1 VSNRL
6 RLLVLAP
13 AAAVVVAIPVLAVP
27 ALAAPT
33 AKAPPKVKVTMK
45 DFSFVL
51 SPKSAKKGAVTF
63 TLRNT
68 GEASH
73 DIKIAGKKSKLLSAG
88 KAGTLRVTFKKA
100 GRYPYICTVP
110 GHAQLGM
117 KGVLVVRS

>member
-13 AAAVVVAIPVLAVP
+13 AAAAVVVAVP

-33 AKAPPKVKVTMK
+33 VKAPAKVKVTMK

-51 SPKSAKKGAVTF
+51 STKKAKKGGVTF

-88 KAGTLRVTFKKA
+88 KAGTLQVTFKKA

-117 KGVLVVRS
+117 KGTFTVTA